1 MPSYD
6 YLCESNGRIVEVS
19 HSMHERLAT
28 WGEVCAR
35 TGLPLDDVPGDAPV
49 RRMISGP
56 GVVRSSA
63 LKNPELP
70 PCQTGAPC
78 CGANRCDFG

>member
-1 MPSYD
+1 MPKYD
-6 YLCESNGRIVEVS
+6 YLCEANGQVVEVS
-19 HSMHERLAT
+19 HPMNEHLLT

-35 TGLPLDDVPGDAPV
+35 ASIELGQTPSDFPVKKLITGG
-49 RRMISGP
+49 
-56 GVVRSSA
+56 GVVRPGA

-78 CGANRCDFG
+78 CGANSCGF